1 MKHLNLNA
9 SAEQKQTLA
18 NEIVE
23 SGLDQKVRDIKQ
35 YNSSFAYEDGDIL
48 DVEGGYATPHTF
60 SNNGEDTK
68 YLAFD
73 GVVTRG
79 TGSSAR
85 KFDVI
90 VPVRTLTSPTF
101 SLAKQDSYKR
111 SDLGYRYGR
120 QILDFE
126 EVESNGKAV
135 MLAKMPNKLHCKI
148 TVAKTAY
155 LPTFDSYDSGS
166 KTWSEAQETSNY
178 GYFQK

>member
-9 SAEQKQTLA
+9 SAEQKQALA

-60 SNNGEDTK
+60 TRDGEDTK

-79 TGSSAR
+79 NR

-126 EVESNGKAV
+126 EIESNGKAI
-135 MLAKMPNKLHCKI
+135 MLAKMPTKLHCKI

-155 LPTFDSYDSGS
+155 LPNFDSYDTES
-166 KTWSEAQETSNY
+166 KTWSSAQEAQNY

>member
-9 SAEQKQTLA
+9 SAEQKQALA
-18 NEIVE
+18 NEIIE

-35 YNSSFAYEDGDIL
+35 YNSSFAYEEGDVL

-60 SNNGEDTK
+60 EQNGESTN

-73 GVVTRG
+73 GIVTRG

-85 KFDVI
+85 KFDVV

-101 SLAKQDSYKR
+101 SLSKQDSYKR
-111 SDLGYRYGR
+111 SDLNYRYGR

-126 EVESNGKAV
+126 EVESNGKTT
-135 MLAKMPNKLHCKI
+135 MLAKLPNKLHCKI
-148 TVAKTAY
+148 TIAPAAY
-155 LPTFDSYDSGS
+155 MPKFDSYDSES
-166 KTWSEAQETSNY
+166 KTWSEATETSNY

>member
-9 SAEQKQTLA
+9 TAEQKQALA

-60 SNNGEDTK
+60 NNNGEETK

-73 GVVTRG
+73 GIVTRG
-79 TGSSAR
+79 QR
-85 KFDVI
+85 KFDVV

-126 EVESNGKAV
+126 EVENKGKAT
-135 MLAKMPNKLHCKI
+135 MLAKMPTKLRCKI

-155 LPTFDSYDSGS
+155 LPDFDSYDTVS
-166 KTWSEAQETSNY
+166 KTWSRAQEAQNY

>member
-18 NEIVE
+18 KEIVE

-35 YNSSFAYEDGDIL
+35 YNSSFTFEEGDIL

-60 SNNGEDTK
+60 TNSDGEETK

-79 TGSSAR
+79 QR
-85 KFDVI
+85 KFDIV

-101 SLAKQDSYKR
+101 SLTKQDSYKR
-111 SDLGYRYGR
+111 SDLHYRYGR

-126 EVESNGKAV
+126 EIENDGNTV
-135 MLAKMPNKLHCKI
+135 MLAKMPTKLHCKI
-148 TVAKTAY
+148 TIAPAAY
-155 LPTFDSYDSGS
+155 MPKFDSYDSDS
-166 KTWSEAQETSNY
+166 KTWSEAQEATNY
-178 GYFQK
+178 GYCQTK